1 MQMEWYFPAPVWW
14 EETNITNTEMLN
26 LCYKM
31 QEDDTI
37 GRTLS
42 NQGGWQ
48 SMDFRPGMYPEMKN
62 LEDKIL
68 NQANNCLKDF
78 GFRTDLCFV
87 DIENFWFNIN
97 KQNHTNSVHIHDN
110 AFVSGVYYLQAEE
123 KQGSINFYKNQI
135 LDYAVVSQA
144 PIDNFT
150 PISASAISFQPKTGK
165 LIMFPG
171 WMPHGVERN
180 ELDKDRISVSFNVKI
195 FRTDDER
202 YRTTPIKR
210 D

>member
-1 MQMEWYFPAPVWW
+1 MYMEWYFPSPVWW
-14 EETNITNTEMLN
+14 EETDIDNTEILK

-31 QEDDTI
+31 QDEDST

-48 SMDFRPGMYPEMKN
+48 SMDFRPGIHPEVKV

-68 NQANNCLKDF
+68 NQANQCIKDF

-97 KQNHTNSVHIHDN
+97 KKNHTNSVHIHDN
-110 AFVSGVYYLQAEE
+110 SFVSGVYYLQAEE
-123 KQGSINFYKNQI
+123 GQGTINFYKSQI

-144 PIDNFT
+144 PIDKFT
-150 PISASAISFQPKTGK
+150 PISASAISFQPKSGK

-171 WMPHGVERN
+171 WMAHGVERN
-180 ELDKDRISVSFNVKI
+180 ELDKDRISISFNVKI

>member
-1 MQMEWYFPAPVWW
+1 MMMDWYFPTPIWW
-14 EETNITNTEMLN
+14 EETDIDNTEMLK

-31 QEDDTI
+31 QQEDAV

-48 SMDFRPGMYPEMKN
+48 SMDFRPGKYPEMKI

-68 NQANNCLKDF
+68 NQSNQCLKDF
-78 GFRTDLCFV
+78 GYRIDLCFI

-97 KQNHTNSVHIHDN
+97 KKNHTNSVHIHDN
-110 AFVSGVYYLQAEE
+110 SFVSGVYYLQATDG
-123 KQGSINFYKNQI
+123 QGTINFYKSQI
-135 LDYAVVSQA
+135 LDYAVMSQA
-144 PIDNFT
+144 PIDKFT
-150 PISASAISFQPKTGK
+150 PISASAMSFQPRTSK

-171 WMPHGVERN
+171 WLPHGVERN
-180 ELDKDRISVSFNVKI
+180 TTDEDRISVSFNIKI

-202 YRTTPIKR
+202 YRTTPIK
-210 D
+210 